1 MKVDL
6 ENGELRILPENIN
19 DAYALKAWAH
29 NHSFPPCGFT
39 VNCGGGWRFRYEP
52 PQNDNPSPAVE

>member
-6 ENGELRILPENIN
+6 ENGELRIIPENIN
-19 DAYALKAWAH
+19 DAYALSAWAH
-29 NHSFPPCGFT
+29 NHSHPPRRFT

-52 PQNDNPSPAVE
+52 PLRLDNVPTEI